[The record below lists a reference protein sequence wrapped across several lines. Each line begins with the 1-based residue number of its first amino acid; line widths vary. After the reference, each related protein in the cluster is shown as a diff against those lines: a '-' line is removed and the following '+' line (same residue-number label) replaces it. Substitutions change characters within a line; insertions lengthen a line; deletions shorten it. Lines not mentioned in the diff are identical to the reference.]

1 MNLDAFIIP
10 IDTALRTLFARAQ
23 SSRPTPGATLP
34 EAVLSD
40 DEKKLSAALMRVN
53 HCGEIC
59 AQALYQGQGLT
70 ARNSEIKRELEDAA
84 REETEHL
91 AWTEQRIQELGGRK
105 SLLNPVW
112 FGGSFLIGVAAG
124 ALGDRWNLGFLA
136 ETERQVEQH
145 LKGHLSRLPTQDLRS
160 RAIVDQ
166 MKRDEMRH
174 AATAVGHGASDLPA
188 PVRAVMKLTAKVMT
202 TTAHRL

>member
-145 LKGHLSRLPTQDLRS
+145 LKGHLSRLPAQDLRS

>member
-23 SSRPTPGATLP
+23 SSRPTPGAMLP
-34 EAVLSD
+34 EAALSD

-70 ARNSEIKRELEDAA
+70 ARNSDIKRELEDAA

-112 FGGSFLIGVAAG
+112 FGGSFLIGAAAG